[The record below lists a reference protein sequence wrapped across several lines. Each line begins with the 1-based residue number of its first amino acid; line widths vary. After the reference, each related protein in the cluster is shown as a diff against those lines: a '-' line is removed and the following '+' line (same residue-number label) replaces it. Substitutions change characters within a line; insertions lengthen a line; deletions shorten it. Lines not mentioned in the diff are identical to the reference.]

1 VLGSRARGTGTY
13 LLDEPDAALSF
24 GGSLALVS
32 VLLEAVA
39 AGSQVVVA
47 THSPVVAA
55 LPGATLLEVGDWGLR
70 PARWEDLELTVNWR
84 QFLAEPASYLR
95 HLR

>member
-1 VLGSRARGTGTY
+1 VLGNRARGAGTY

-24 GGSLALVS
+24 GGSLALVA
-32 VLLEAVA
+32 VLLDLVA

-55 LPGATLLEVGDWGLR
+55 LPGAQLMEVGDWGLR
-70 PARWEDLELTVNWR
+70 PARWEDLELTESWR
-84 QFLAEPASYLR
+84 QFLADPASYLR